1 MSLTTNDLVFY
12 RDKNSGNAYSCGYK
26 LNSEFLADNITP
38 IRTRNTGNDNDTD
51 SVRALYSGAIV
62 VPIGFLNTTSEE
74 SPYKSYSESSQVECI
89 PPSLFESLLALSSEG
104 PHRNQNRTRKH
115 RNLGNRNRR
124 TRCHRR

>member
-38 IRTRNTGNDNDTD
+38 IRTRNIGGDNDTD

-62 VPIGFLNTTSEE
+62 VPVGFLNTTSEE
-74 SPYKSYSESSQVECI
+74 SPYNANGQSNQVECI
-89 PPSLFESLLALSSEG
+89 SPSLFESLLALSSEG
-104 PHRNQNRTRKH
+104 PHRSQNRTRKH
-115 RNLGNRNRR
+115 RNLGSRNRR